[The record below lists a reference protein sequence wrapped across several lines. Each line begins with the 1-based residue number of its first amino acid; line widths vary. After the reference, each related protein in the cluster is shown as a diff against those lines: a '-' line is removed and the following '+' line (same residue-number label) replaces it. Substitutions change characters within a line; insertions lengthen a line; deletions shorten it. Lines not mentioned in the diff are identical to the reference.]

1 MTEAETLRSRLSRKP
16 IVVAPGVYD
25 PFTALIASRAGFT
38 SLYVSGAA
46 IAYTK
51 LGRPDIGLV
60 TMTEVTDT
68 LALIRDRVDSHLIVD
83 ADTGY
88 GNALNVVRTV
98 REFERAGATAIQ
110 LEDQDF
116 PKRCGHLDGK
126 ALIPAQEMCGKI
138 RAAVDTRRSR
148 ETLIVARTDA
158 VAVEG
163 FERAIERAAMY
174 REAGADMLFV
184 EAPRSSGD
192 LARIDLGAR
201 PERAADGEHGRRRQ
215 DADASGGRTGNDR
228 LFAGDLPRRHRARVR
243 LHGERVLQF
252 ACDPRL
258 QRAVPQ
264 PHARLHRHQRAD
276 RHARDDGARSAV
288 RNAGATGRQEDERSP
303 VTTLDPVTLAVLNGR
318 LVQIADEMDA
328 TLYRSAFNPIIAEA
342 HDACH
347 GLYHAETGA
356 TLVQGTSGLPIFV
369 GAMAFAVKAVI
380 DKVGRD
386 GGLDPG
392 DTYLFNDPYDG
403 GTHLNDFR
411 LVRPLMRGGRV
422 FAWIASVGH
431 WLDIGGNVPGNY
443 NPKATES
450 FQEGVRI
457 PPVKLIRAGVVQQ
470 DIIDILAANSRVPQS
485 NWGDLN
491 GQINALDL
499 GERRLHALLDEY
511 GDETI
516 TAALAVLSS
525 RAEALMR
532 ANIAALPD
540 GTYSYDD
547 FLDNDGVID
556 TPLRIALD
564 LTIAGDRMTLDFSRS
579 APPCDGPLNIARST
593 AIACCYVA
601 LKHIFID
608 VPANAGCLVPIEFNI
623 PDTTLLAVSAP
634 RPVAG
639 YTETILRVIDVIFG
653 AFAKAAPER
662 AQGSPFA
669 TINALSLA
677 GWREQRRRW
686 IMFCFFGGGLGGNP
700 ESDGL
705 NHSNNP
711 ISTATI
717 PPVEILESLY
727 PVMFTQWALRPDSGG
742 PGRNRGGLGA
752 IYEVEALAEAGADVF
767 LIGERG
773 KYPPFGVNGGGPA
786 ALNRFIY
793 ETDQGEMTPPM
804 VSKVTDI
811 RIRRGQKVRLETP
824 GGGGFGDPAT
834 REPARVVRDVE
845 LGYISRESAR
855 RDYEVVLR
863 DDGTLDAEATAKA
876 RAGTPA

>member
-1 MTEAETLRSRLSRKP
+1 MTA
-16 IVVAPGVYD
+16 
-25 PFTALIASRAGFT
+25 
-38 SLYVSGAA
+38 
-46 IAYTK
+46 
-51 LGRPDIGLV
+51 
-60 TMTEVTDT
+60 
-68 LALIRDRVDSHLIVD
+68 
-83 ADTGY
+83 
-88 GNALNVVRTV
+88 
-98 REFERAGATAIQ
+98 
-110 LEDQDF
+110 
-116 PKRCGHLDGK
+116 
-126 ALIPAQEMCGKI
+126 
-138 RAAVDTRRSR
+138 
-148 ETLIVARTDA
+148 
-158 VAVEG
+158 
-163 FERAIERAAMY
+163 
-174 REAGADMLFV
+174 
-184 EAPRSSGD
+184 
-192 LARIDLGAR
+192 
-201 PERAADGEHGRRRQ
+201 
-215 DADASGGRTGNDR
+215 
-228 LFAGDLPRRHRARVR
+228 
-243 LHGERVLQF
+243 
-252 ACDPRL
+252 
-258 QRAVPQ
+258 
-264 PHARLHRHQRAD
+264 
-276 RHARDDGARSAV
+276 
-288 RNAGATGRQEDERSP
+288 
-303 VTTLDPVTLAVLNGR
+303 LDPVTLAVLNGR

-347 GLYHAETGA
+347 GLYHAQTGA

-380 DKVGRD
+380 DKAAHDRD
-386 GGLDPG
+386 LITG

-411 LVRPLMRGGRV
+411 LVRPLMRGGKV

-457 PPVKLIRAGVVQQ
+457 PPVKLFRGGALQQ
-470 DIIDILAANSRVPQS
+470 DIVDILAANSRVPQS

-511 GDETI
+511 GDDTI
-516 TAALAVLSS
+516 AAALAALTS
-525 RAEALMR
+525 RAEELMR

-540 GTYSYDD
+540 GSYTCDD
-547 FLDNDGVID
+547 FLDNDGVTD
-556 TPLRIALD
+556 HPLRIALD
-564 LTIAGDRMTLDFSRS
+564 LTIAGDRMRLDFSRS

-593 AIACCYVA
+593 AVACCYVA
-601 LKHIFID
+601 LKHIFTD
-608 VPANAGCLVPIEFNI
+608 VPANAGCLAPIEFVI

-662 AQGSPFA
+662 AQGAPFA

-677 GWREQRRRW
+677 GWREHRRRW

-700 ESDGL
+700 EGDGL

-742 PGRNRGGLGA
+742 PGRHRGGLGA
-752 IYEVEALAEAGADVF
+752 VYEIEALADGGADVF

-786 ALNRFIY
+786 ALNRFVY
-793 ETDQGEMTPPM
+793 DTDNGEATPPM
-804 VSKVTDI
+804 VTKITDV
-811 RIRRGQKVRLETP
+811 RIKRGQKVRLETP
-824 GGGGFGDPAT
+824 GGGGFGDPAA
-834 REPARVVRDVE
+834 REPERVARDVR
-845 LGYISRESAR
+845 LGYVSREAAR
-855 RDYEVVLR
+855 RDYQVALR
-863 DDGTLDAEATAKA
+863 EDGTLDADATLKM
-876 RAGTPA
+876 RGRT

>member
-1 MTEAETLRSRLSRKP
+1 M
-16 IVVAPGVYD
+16 
-25 PFTALIASRAGFT
+25 
-38 SLYVSGAA
+38 
-46 IAYTK
+46 
-51 LGRPDIGLV
+51 
-60 TMTEVTDT
+60 
-68 LALIRDRVDSHLIVD
+68 
-83 ADTGY
+83 
-88 GNALNVVRTV
+88 
-98 REFERAGATAIQ
+98 
-110 LEDQDF
+110 
-116 PKRCGHLDGK
+116 
-126 ALIPAQEMCGKI
+126 
-138 RAAVDTRRSR
+138 
-148 ETLIVARTDA
+148 
-158 VAVEG
+158 
-163 FERAIERAAMY
+163 
-174 REAGADMLFV
+174 
-184 EAPRSSGD
+184 
-192 LARIDLGAR
+192 
-201 PERAADGEHGRRRQ
+201 
-215 DADASGGRTGNDR
+215 
-228 LFAGDLPRRHRARVR
+228 
-243 LHGERVLQF
+243 
-252 ACDPRL
+252 
-258 QRAVPQ
+258 
-264 PHARLHRHQRAD
+264 
-276 RHARDDGARSAV
+276 
-288 RNAGATGRQEDERSP
+288 
-303 VTTLDPVTLAVLNGR
+303 TTLDPVTLAVLNGR

-380 DKVGRD
+380 DKVARD

-457 PPVKLIRAGVVQQ
+457 PPVKLIRAGVIQQ

-540 GTYSYDD
+540 GTYSCDD
-547 FLDNDGVID
+547 FLDNDGVTD

-608 VPANAGCLVPIEFNI
+608 VPANAGCLAPIEFNI

-669 TINALSLA
+669 HHQRAVAGRLARAAAALDHVLLF
-677 GWREQRRRW
+677 RRRPRRQP
-686 IMFCFFGGGLGGNP
+686 GERRAQSQQQPDLDRDHPAGGNP
-700 ESDGL
+700 E
-705 NHSNNP
+705 
-711 ISTATI
+711 I
-717 PPVEILESLY
+717 
-727 PVMFTQWALRPDSGG
+727 ALSGDVHAMGAAAGFRRP
-742 PGRNRGGLGA
+742 
-752 IYEVEALAEAGADVF
+752 
-767 LIGERG
+767 
-773 KYPPFGVNGGGPA
+773 GPA
-786 ALNRFIY
+786 
-793 ETDQGEMTPPM
+793 
-804 VSKVTDI
+804 S
-811 RIRRGQKVRLETP
+811 RR
-824 GGGGFGDPAT
+824 
-834 REPARVVRDVE
+834 
-845 LGYISRESAR
+845 AR
-855 RDYEVVLR
+855 RDLR
-863 DDGTLDAEATAKA
+863 DRGAGRRRRRRVPDRRARQVSAVRRQWR
-876 RAGTPA
+876 RAGGAQPLRL